1 MGYSNIFQKLDQDL
15 TSQLQTLQA
24 QQKELLEKKKKLS
37 DTQEKIQNFLDSAQ
51 EVKDI
56 IGAEP
61 ELMKSIRSE
70 LGKIFTVNSN
80 GNSPKLPIKKTETE
94 SVVEEK
100 ETGGESPMDAD
111 LNLEDLNIGEES
123 PIADFN
129 FVDADGKNTSI
140 SS

>member
-111 LNLEDLNIGEES
+111 LNIEDLNIGEES

>member
-80 GNSPKLPIKKTETE
+80 GNSPKLPINKTETE
-94 SVVEEK
+94 AVVEEK
-100 ETGGESPMDAD
+100 
-111 LNLEDLNIGEES
+111 
-123 PIADFN
+123 
-129 FVDADGKNTSI
+129 
-140 SS
+140 